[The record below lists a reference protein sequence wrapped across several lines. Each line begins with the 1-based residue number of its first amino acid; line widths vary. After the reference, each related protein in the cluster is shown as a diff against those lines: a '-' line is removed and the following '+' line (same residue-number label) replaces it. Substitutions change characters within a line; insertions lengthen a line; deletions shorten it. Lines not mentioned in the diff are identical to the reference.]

1 MSNDHNSFRTSVQ
14 RRWQCGGAV
23 IKTRMIFSKNRNLAV
38 VCFSSSFGGLELST
52 LRLAKEFTSRQANTI
67 LIVPRDTPLAAE
79 AIREGLQVV
88 YLRPRIKYG
97 DVLASWELARILS
110 AHQVEIAVV
119 MQSKDINVV
128 VASKF
133 AYPAVKLVYYQQ
145 MQSTVDKR
153 DALHTWM
160 YSKLSLWISL
170 TNRMK
175 EEVLKHTRVPERL
188 VKVVPLGRDT
198 HVFDPQR
205 YDQLL
210 VRRRFDLPLD
220 RPIVAMLGRLDHQKG
235 QEEFLRSLRFVADH
249 HPDVLYLI
257 AGDETQG
264 EGGYRRYL
272 VNLANELGFEDRVS
286 FLPFT
291 EDVPEFL
298 AAIDVF
304 VLPSYSE
311 TFGLV
316 LIEAMAMEKP
326 VVATSAGG
334 VPEIV
339 ENGRDGLLI
348 PPRDEKALA
357 DAINMLLDDPSLRI
371 SLSRHARQD
380 VLLRFDSRRCV
391 DQLVYSLDSL

>member
-1 MSNDHNSFRTSVQ
+1 M
-14 RRWQCGGAV
+14 
-23 IKTRMIFSKNRNLAV
+23 KTRMIFSKNRNLAV

-52 LRLAKEFTSRQANTI
+52 LRLTKEFTSRQANTI

-119 MQSKDINVV
+119 MQSRDINVV
-128 VASKF
+128 VASKL

-175 EEVLKHTRVPERL
+175 EEVPKHTRVPERL

-348 PPRDEKALA
+348 PPREEKALA